1 MYLVNGNPRPFNR
14 EQLRAL
20 LLSHKLIEAAQI
32 GNFAVVSR
40 LVERHFTPVNNQNC
54 DEGTTALAAAVVG
67 SYFNIVKYLVEHGAD
82 VNIANLRGETP
93 LHLAVLSDNV
103 DIISFLLN
111 EGSWIESE
119 DECCDTPLM
128 YATREDNSPAVE
140 VLLMHG
146 ADPDHPNEDGE
157 TPYMLA
163 EEVASDFIKDLLVTY
178 AGRDASNAAESMVP
192 DGNASGALGT
202 SFDMKVHFSVSNKGL
217 KSEMSSGDFESSSS
231 AEEAA
236 LHISGNGLSSATAS
250 LKHSIGAPTVIAAGL
265 SRRSFVET
273 G

>member
-1 MYLVNGNPRPFNR
+1 LVNGNPRPYTR

-20 LLSHKLIEAAQI
+20 LLSHKLIEAAQL
-32 GNFAVVSR
+32 GNFAMVSR
-40 LVERHFTPVNNQNC
+40 LVERHFTPVNYQNC
-54 DEGTTALAAAVVG
+54 NEGTTALAAAVVG
-67 SYFNIVKYLVEHGAD
+67 GYLNIVKYLVEHGAD
-82 VNIANLRGETP
+82 VNVANLRGETP

-178 AGRDASNAAESMVP
+178 AGRDASNAAEWMVP

-202 SFDMKVHFSVSNKGL
+202 SFDMKVHFPVSKGL
-217 KSEMSSGDFESSSS
+217 KSDVSMDDFESYSSS
-231 AEEAA
+231 EEAA
-236 LHISGNGLSSATAS
+236 LHLSGNGHSATAS

-265 SRRSFVET
+265 SRSRRSFMET